1 MKRCLLIFSLILV
14 SSSSLFHSQSNI
26 PRKLKKEGNPAT
38 AKAGAFID
46 VNVATY
52 PASAYT
58 AEQLVKDVLISSG
71 TNSCVTPNVSN
82 VTVSPN
88 QGPAVADRAWGYF
101 HKGTTNFPFKD
112 GIVLSTGYARKAGN
126 ALEPFTL
133 GDNLSTGSDPDLAAA
148 IGSTGFLTNA
158 AILEFDFVPTSSQ
171 VKFNYLMASE
181 EYTSSFPCSFA
192 DAFALLLRPTAG
204 GPYVNMAVL
213 PAPGTGPVSVT
224 NIHPQNSDSGF
235 DMGCG
240 APNVTF
246 FGGYNTANVE
256 TNFNGRTVPLQA
268 TATVVP
274 GQSYHFKMV
283 VADYG
288 QFGTDNIY
296 DTAVFLEGGSFNIN
310 VELLDPAGATLP
322 EEINVCDGV
331 PQVITASI
339 NDPNMNYQWYLN
351 GVAIPGATSP
361 TITATQPGNYEIQV
375 MFPGSPCPGKAN
387 IKINGGTTPAA
398 SDATLLLC
406 STPDVT
412 WFDLTDAMPS
422 ISTTPGAVFR
432 FYVNQADALA
442 QNNNFITDILHYNG
456 TDGQTLYVVVSN
468 GGFCS
473 RTVTLKLLKE
483 ARPTVTLVSSSLK
496 ICPGDTVNLTA
507 TGGVT
512 YEWANF
518 SGTGN
523 TQTATIY
530 NTTTFQVYA
539 LGTKG
544 CKSLLPAKITVEV
557 VPEIVSSLRDV
568 EICAGDRVTLD
579 AGAGPN
585 YTYLWSTGAVT
596 RTIDVDQWGIYS
608 VKIKNG
614 FCERTFTA
622 KVMAAASPYV
632 TNLEYS
638 NNTLTITAEVP
649 MINNIP
655 QTAEYSVDGGITWQP
670 SNVFT
675 GLINNANYNIQVR
688 TVGTHCVG
696 ALEFFTFNIA
706 NIITPNQDGINDTLD
721 LTALGSFNNFTGSVY
736 DRYGSEL
743 FRFSKQTPVWDGTL
757 GGKRLPTATYWY
769 KFNFQY
775 PKSKANMNHSGWI
788 LLKNRE

>member
-1 MKRCLLIFSLILV
+1 MKRYLLLFSFLA
-14 SSSSLFHSQSNI
+14 SSSGLLYSQKTLN
-26 PRKLKKEGNPAT
+26 RKPQQEKASALT
-38 AKAGAFID
+38 MKAGAFID
-46 VNVATY
+46 VNVPTY

-58 AEQLVKDVLISSG
+58 PLQLVKDVLISSG

-82 VTVSPN
+82 VQVSPN
-88 QGPAVADRAWGYF
+88 LPATNTNRSWGYF
-101 HKGTTNFPFKD
+101 NRGTTSFPFKD
-112 GIVLSTGYARKAGN
+112 GIVLSTGYAQKAGN
-126 ALEPFTL
+126 AYISSTL
-133 GDNLSTGSDPDLAAA
+133 GDDLPTGSDPDLVAA
-148 IGSTGFLTNA
+148 TNPSVTLNDA
-158 AILEFDFVPTSSQ
+158 VVLEFDFVPTSSQ
-171 VKFNYLMASE
+171 VKFNYLFASE
-181 EYTSSFPCSFA
+181 EYTGSFPCSFS
-192 DAFALLLRPTAG
+192 DAFALLLKPVAG

-224 NIHPQNSDSGF
+224 NIHPQNSFTGTN
-235 DMGCG
+235 MGCG
-240 APNVTF
+240 APNVAF
-246 FGGYNTANVE
+246 FGGYNTTNIE

-274 GQSYHFKMV
+274 GQAYHFKMV
-283 VADYG
+283 LADAI
-288 QFGTDNIY
+288 DSSY
-296 DTAVFLEGGSFNIN
+296 DSAVFLDGGSFNIG
-310 VELLDPAGATLP
+310 VELLDPSGATLP
-322 EEINVCDGV
+322 EEINVCDNT
-331 PQVITASI
+331 PQVITASVS
-339 NDPNMNYQWYLN
+339 DPNMNYQWYFN

-375 MFPGSPCPGKAN
+375 TFPGSPCPGKAN
-387 IKINGGTTPAA
+387 IKVNGGTTPAA
-398 SDATLLLC
+398 VNATLLLC
-406 STPDVT
+406 ATPDIT

-432 FYVNQADALA
+432 FYVNQADAIA
-442 QNNNFITDILHYNG
+442 QNNSYITDILHYNG

-473 RTVTLKLLKE
+473 KMVELKLLKE
-483 ARPTVTLVSSSLK
+483 TTPTASLVASAIK
-496 ICPGDTVNLTA
+496 VCPGTTVDLTA

-512 YEWANF
+512 YQWANF

-523 TQTATIY
+523 TQSATVY

-539 LGTKG
+539 IGAKG

-608 VKIKNG
+608 VKISNG

-632 TNLEYS
+632 TNLQYS

-655 QTAEYSVDGGITWQP
+655 QTAEYSVDGGITWQA

-706 NIITPNQDGINDTLD
+706 NIITPNQDGVNDTLD
-721 LTALGSFNNFTGSVY
+721 LSALGSFNNFTGSVY
-736 DRYGSEL
+736 DRYGSEI
-743 FRFSKQTPVWDGTL
+743 FRFSKQAPVWDGTL

-775 PKSKANMNHSGWI
+775 PKSKANMDHSGWI

>member
-1 MKRCLLIFSLILV
+1 MKRYLLLFSFLA
-14 SSSSLFHSQSNI
+14 SSSGLLYSQKTLN
-26 PRKLKKEGNPAT
+26 RKPQQEKASALT
-38 AKAGAFID
+38 MKAGAFID
-46 VNVATY
+46 VNAPTY

-58 AEQLVKDVLISSG
+58 PLQLVKDVLISSG

-82 VTVSPN
+82 VQVSPN
-88 QGPAVADRAWGYF
+88 LTAADANRSWGYF
-101 HKGTTNFPFKD
+101 NRGTTSFPFKD
-112 GIVLSTGYARKAGN
+112 GIVLSTGYAQKAGN
-126 ALEPFTL
+126 AYISTTL
-133 GDNLSTGSDPDLAAA
+133 GDDLPTGSDPDLVAATSPSVTLNDA
-148 IGSTGFLTNA
+148 VV
-158 AILEFDFVPTSSQ
+158 LEFDFVPTSSQ
-171 VKFNYLMASE
+171 VKFNYLFASE
-181 EYTSSFPCSFA
+181 EYTGSFPCSFS
-192 DAFALLLRPTAG
+192 DAFALLLKPVAG
-204 GPYVNMAVL
+204 GPYVNMAIL

-224 NIHPQNSDSGF
+224 NIHPQNSFSGTN
-235 DMGCG
+235 MGCG
-240 APNVTF
+240 APNVAF
-246 FGGYNTANVE
+246 FGGYNTTNIE
-256 TNFNGRTVPLQA
+256 TNFNGRTIPLQA

-283 VADYG
+283 LADAI
-288 QFGTDNIY
+288 DSSY
-296 DTAVFLEGGSFNIN
+296 DSAVFLDGGSFNIG
-310 VELLDPAGATLP
+310 VELHDPSGATLP
-322 EEINVCDGV
+322 EEINVCDNT
-331 PQVITASI
+331 PQVITASVS
-339 NDPNMNYQWYLN
+339 DPNMNYQWFFN

-375 MFPGSPCPGKAN
+375 TFPGSPCPGKAS

-398 SDATLLLC
+398 ADATLQLC
-406 STPDVT
+406 STPDIT

-422 ISTTPGAVFR
+422 ISTTPGAVFH
-432 FYVNQADALA
+432 FYVNQADAIA
-442 QNNNFITDILHYNG
+442 QNNNYITDILHYNG
-456 TDGQTLYVVVSN
+456 TDGQILYVVVSN

-473 RTVTLKLLKE
+473 KTVKLTLSKE
-483 ARPTVTLVSSSLK
+483 ARPTATLVASDIK
-496 ICPGDTVNLTA
+496 VCPGTTVNFTA
-507 TGGVT
+507 SGGVT

-523 TQTATIY
+523 TQSATVY

-539 LGTKG
+539 IGAKG

-638 NNTLTITAEVP
+638 NNTLTISAEVP

-655 QTAEYSVDGGITWQP
+655 QTAEYSVDGGITWQA
-670 SNVFT
+670 SNVFP

-696 ALEFFTFNIA
+696 ALEFFTFNIS
-706 NIITPNQDGINDTLD
+706 NIITPNQDGVNDTLD

-743 FRFSKQTPVWDGTL
+743 FRFSKQNPVWDGTL

-775 PKSKANMNHSGWI
+775 PKSKANMNHYGWI